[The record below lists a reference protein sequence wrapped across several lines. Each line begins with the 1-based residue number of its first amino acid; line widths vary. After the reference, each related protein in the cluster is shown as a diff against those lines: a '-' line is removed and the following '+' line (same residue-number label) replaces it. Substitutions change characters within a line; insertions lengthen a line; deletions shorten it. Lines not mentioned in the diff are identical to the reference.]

1 MTLKISHTDKVAS
14 GLIFLLTA
22 VVFYLTADF
31 PAGYGATGP
40 AFFPR
45 VIVGLMSVF
54 ALAQLVKAIR
64 KDEPRTQEVSWS
76 AVKTV
81 TIAAALVVGYL
92 LTMPYFGFLAGT
104 VVFLLMSMHFSGV
117 DGFRT
122 SVPVS
127 IGVAIALYYIFVEF
141 LRVPLPES
149 AILPISRLLPSLLV
163 GGVGIA

>member
-1 MTLKISHTDKVAS
+1 MTLKISHIDKVAS

-22 VVFYLTADF
+22 IIFYLTMDF
-31 PAGYGATGP
+31 PSGYGATGP

-54 ALAQLVKAIR
+54 ALAQFVNVIR
-64 KDEPRTQEVSWS
+64 KDEPRTQEISWS

-81 TIAAALVVGYL
+81 GIAATLIVGYL
-92 LTMPYFGFLAGT
+92 LTMPYLGFLTGT
-104 VVFLLMSMHFSGV
+104 VGFLLVSMHFSGV
-117 DGFRT
+117 EEFRT
-122 SVPVS
+122 SLPVS
-127 IGVAIALYYIFVEF
+127 IGVAIALYYVFVQF

-149 AILPISRLLPSLLV
+149 AMLPVSRVLPGLFV

>member
-1 MTLKISHTDKVAS
+1 MTLKLSHTNKVAS

-22 VVFYLTADF
+22 AVFYLTTDF

-54 ALAQLVKAIR
+54 ALAQLVKTTR
-64 KDEPRTQEVSWS
+64 KDEPRTQEVSGS
-76 AVKTV
+76 TVKTV
-81 TIAAALVVGYL
+81 AIAAALVVCYL
-92 LTMPYFGFLAGT
+92 LTMPYLGFLTGT
-104 VVFLLMSMHFSGV
+104 VVFLLVSMHFSGV

-122 SVPVS
+122 SLPVS

-149 AILPISRLLPSLLV
+149 TILPISRLLPSLLV
-163 GGVGIA
+163 GGVGVA

>member
-14 GLIFLLTA
+14 GLVFVLTA
-22 VVFYLTADF
+22 ATFYLTRDF

-54 ALAQLVKAIR
+54 ALAQLVSAIR
-64 KDEPRTQEVSWS
+64 KDEPRTQEVTSS
-76 AVKTV
+76 TVKTV
-81 TIAAALVVGYL
+81 AIAAALVVGYV

-104 VVFLLMSMHFSGV
+104 VVFLLVSMHYSGV
-117 DGFRT
+117 DDFQT
-122 SVPVS
+122 SIPVS
-127 IGVAIALYYIFVEF
+127 MGVAIALYYIFVKF

-149 AILPISRLLPSLLV
+149 AILPISRLLPGLLT
-163 GGVGIA
+163 GVGLA

>member
-1 MTLKISHTDKVAS
+1 MTLKLSHTDKVAS
-14 GLIFLLTA
+14 GLIFVLTA
-22 VVFYLTADF
+22 VVFYLTTDF

-64 KDEPRTQEVSWS
+64 NGEPRTAEISRS
-76 AVKTV
+76 TV
-81 TIAAALVVGYL
+81 ETVAIAAALVVGYV

-104 VVFLLMSMHFSGV
+104 VVFLLVSMHFSGV
-117 DGFRT
+117 EGFRT
-122 SVPVS
+122 SLPVS
-127 IGVAIALYYIFVEF
+127 IGVAIVLYYIFVRF

-149 AILPISRLLPSLLV
+149 SVLPISRLLPGLLT
-163 GGVGIA
+163 GVGVA

>member
-1 MTLKISHTDKVAS
+1 MTLKLSHTDKVAS
-14 GLIFLLTA
+14 GLVFVLTA
-22 VVFYLTADF
+22 ATFYLTTDF

-54 ALAQLVKAIR
+54 ALVQLVKATR
-64 KDEPRTQEVSWS
+64 KGEPRTVEISRS
-76 AVKTV
+76 TVKTV
-81 TIAAALVVGYL
+81 AVAAALVVGYV

-104 VVFLLMSMHFSGV
+104 VVFLLLSMHFSGV

-122 SVPVS
+122 SIPVS
-127 IGVAIALYYIFVEF
+127 IGVAIALYYIFVQF

-149 AILPISRLLPSLLV
+149 AILPISRLLPGLLT
-163 GGVGIA
+163 GVGLA